1 MGDKGNVIVQSQ
13 KALDTI
19 KENADQKDALPM
31 HKSGDGSEKDW
42 TELEDLLTHFE
53 LEDAFPVDAHTDS
66 DVLMPD
72 DSLSLYLNQMGELP
86 LLSQEEEVVLAK
98 KIECG
103 QQAQEQLKAQVESE
117 LTCDKIAEL
126 KRQVEE
132 GEQARQHF
140 IEANTRLVVSEAKR
154 YRGSG
159 LSFLD
164 LIQAGNIGLIKAVDR
179 FDYSMGNKFSTY
191 AIWWIRQSIRR
202 TLTNQ
207 GYTIRLP
214 AHMRQRMQRFERTAR
229 KLEKTFGYPPTPEE
243 VAAAMGIENVRKVRR
258 LLRIGQ
264 RTLSLNA
271 PVDGGDGTSELT
283 SFIEDEGTP
292 TPSQQVQ
299 KHLLQED
306 IETLMDRVLSP
317 RELEVLRRR
326 FGFGGGEPQT
336 LSAVAG
342 DLEVSRE
349 RVRQIEQRALRKL
362 RHPTISYKLREYL
375 S

>member
-1 MGDKGNVIVQSQ
+1 MIAQFQ
-13 KALDTI
+13 EALDTI
-19 KENADQKDALPM
+19 QEDADQDAPLSMQKASDGKD
-31 HKSGDGSEKDW
+31 EDW
-42 TELEDLLTHFE
+42 ADIEDLLTYIE
-53 LEDAFPVDAHTDS
+53 PEDVFPADTHTDS
-66 DVLMPD
+66 DALIPD

-86 LLSQEEEVVLAK
+86 LLSQEEEVALSK
-98 KIECG
+98 KIKRG
-103 QQAQEQLKAQVESE
+103 RQAQEQLEAQAESDFTAE
-117 LTCDKIAEL
+117 QFAEL
-126 KRQVEE
+126 NRQVEE
-132 GEQARQHF
+132 GQQARQHF
-140 IEANTRLVVSEAKR
+140 IEANTRLVVSEAKH

-164 LIQAGNIGLIKAVDR
+164 LIQSGNIGLIKAVDR
-179 FDYSMGNKFSTY
+179 FDYRLGNRFSTY
-191 AIWWIRQSIRR
+191 ATWWIRQTIRR

-214 AHMRQRMQRFERTAR
+214 AHMRQRMHRFQRTAR
-229 KLEKTFGYPPTPEE
+229 KLEKTLGYPPTPEGI
-243 VAAAMGIENVRKVRR
+243 AAALGIEDVRNVRR

-264 RTLSLNA
+264 RTLSLDA
-271 PVDGGDGTSELT
+271 PVDGGDGTSDLT
-283 SFIEDEGTP
+283 SFIEDEATP

-326 FGFGGGEPQT
+326 FGFNDGEPQT
-336 LSAVAG
+336 LSAVAD

-362 RHPTISYKLREYL
+362 RHPTVSYKLREYL

>member
-1 MGDKGNVIVQSQ
+1 MIAQFQEVP
-13 KALDTI
+13 DTI
-19 KENADQKDALPM
+19 QEDAEQDDALPM
-31 HKSGDGSEKDW
+31 QETSTKRDEDW
-42 TELEDLLTHFE
+42 PDIEDLLSYAE
-53 LEDAFPVDAHTDS
+53 SEDAFSRDKHTDS
-66 DVLMPD
+66 NVLIPD
-72 DSLSLYLNQMGELP
+72 DTLSLYLNQMGELP

-98 KIECG
+98 KIERG
-103 QQAQEQLKAQVESE
+103 RQAQKQLKGQAESE
-117 LTCDKIAEL
+117 LTCDQIAEL
-126 KRQVEE
+126 QRQVEK
-132 GEQARQHF
+132 GQQARQHF

-179 FDYSMGNKFSTY
+179 FDYRMGNKFSTY
-191 AIWWIRQSIRR
+191 AIWWIRQAIRR

-214 AHMRQRMQRFERTAR
+214 AHMRQRMHRFQRTAR
-229 KLEKTFGYPPTPEE
+229 RLEKTLGYPPTPEE
-243 VAAAMGIENVRKVRR
+243 LAAALGIENVRNVRR

-264 RTLSLNA
+264 HTLSLNM
-271 PVDGGDGTSELT
+271 PVDGGDGTSELA

-317 RELEVLRRR
+317 RELEVLQRR
-326 FGFGGGEPQT
+326 FGFNNGEAQT
-336 LSAVAG
+336 LSAVAD
-342 DLEVSRE
+342 DLKVSRE

>member
-1 MGDKGNVIVQSQ
+1 MIAQFQ
-13 KALDTI
+13 EAPDTMQ
-19 KENADQKDALPM
+19 EDAGQNDALPM
-31 HKSGDGSEKDW
+31 YEVSDGKDEDW
-42 TELEDLLTHFE
+42 ADIEDLLTYSE
-53 LEDAFPVDAHTDS
+53 SEDAFPADNHTDS

-86 LLSQEEEVVLAK
+86 LLSQEEEVILSK
-98 KIECG
+98 RMERG
-103 QQAQEQLKAQVESE
+103 LQAQEQLKTQAESA
-117 LTCDKIAEL
+117 LTCDQIAEL
-126 KRQVEE
+126 KHQVEE
-132 GEQARQHF
+132 GQQARQHF

-159 LSFLD
+159 LTFLD

-179 FDYSMGNKFSTY
+179 FDYRLGNKFSTY
-191 AIWWIRQSIRR
+191 ATWWIRQAIRR

-214 AHMRQRMQRFERTAR
+214 AHMRQRMQRFQRTAR
-229 KLEKTFGYPPTPEE
+229 SLEKSFGYPPTPEE
-243 VAAAMGIENVRKVRR
+243 IAAALGVENVRNVRR

-264 RTLSLNA
+264 RTLSLDA

-283 SFIEDEGTP
+283 SFIEDKGTP

-306 IETLMDRVLSP
+306 IETLMDRVLST

-326 FGFGGGEPQT
+326 FGFDDGEAQT
-336 LSAVAG
+336 LSAVAD
-342 DLEVSRE
+342 DLKVSRE

-362 RHPTISYKLREYL
+362 RNPTISYKLREYL

>member
-1 MGDKGNVIVQSQ
+1 MIAQIQ
-13 KALDTI
+13 ETPDTMQ
-19 KENADQKDALPM
+19 EDADQDAPLPVYEASDGKD
-31 HKSGDGSEKDW
+31 EDW
-42 TELEDLLTHFE
+42 ADIKDLLTHFE
-53 LEDAFPVDAHTDS
+53 SEDVFPADNHTDS
-66 DVLMPD
+66 DGLMPN

-86 LLSQEEEVVLAK
+86 LLSQEEEVALAQ
-98 KIECG
+98 KIERG
-103 QQAQEQLKAQVESE
+103 QQAQEQLEAQAESE
-117 LTCDKIAEL
+117 FTGDQFTEL

-132 GEQARQHF
+132 GQQARQHF

-179 FDYSMGNKFSTY
+179 FDYRLGNKFSTY
-191 AIWWIRQSIRR
+191 AIWWIRQAIRR

-214 AHMRQRMQRFERTAR
+214 AHMRQRMQRFQRTAR
-229 KLEKTFGYPPTPEE
+229 KLEKTLGYPPTPEE
-243 VAAAMGIENVRKVRR
+243 IAAALGIENVRNVRR

-326 FGFGGGEPQT
+326 FGFNDGEPQT
-336 LSAVAG
+336 LSAVAD
-342 DLEVSRE
+342 DLGVSRE